1 MVATELG
8 QLILEIVLKNLP
20 LALFIFSIILS
31 GNLVRIIL
39 LSLDFKNHTTW
50 SFKIDAI
57 SVTSGLV
64 INFISLASMKIFSI
78 VDFSPYILLSTWLR
92 VGIITGIFMLGAWK
106 YKTLGEKWIKDI
118 MLKIFALILGILF
131 IVGGFNSLK
140 DLFEIRSFLIC
151 QNIFCKI
158 GVILQKTLFLL
169 FVAFL
174 FYAGFKL
181 VKEASKTRR
190 YKKG

>member
-1 MVATELG
+1 
-8 QLILEIVLKNLP
+8 
-20 LALFIFSIILS
+20 
-31 GNLVRIIL
+31 
-39 LSLDFKNHTTW
+39 
-50 SFKIDAI
+50 
-57 SVTSGLV
+57 
-64 INFISLASMKIFSI
+64 
-78 VDFSPYILLSTWLR
+78 
-92 VGIITGIFMLGAWK
+92 
-106 YKTLGEKWIKDI
+106 